1 MYTQNQIK
9 SQVILISTEM
19 SAFVPVIK
27 NLVSSMLIEMIAT
40 EKQAV
45 IQAIDVKGSLLLLI
59 LDHLILICTAD

>member
-1 MYTQNQIK
+1 
-9 SQVILISTEM
+9 M
-19 SAFVPVIK
+19 SAFVPVIQ